1 MDLHARE
8 ELFRVSCCETTLSID
23 EFLHLGVAM
32 AKERSIEYT
41 IPGTGLLVQWQAHH
55 NRKTFGYIIDVR
67 RVQLDVRFI
76 EDDREKGLVA
86 LTVVARCMALYGVI
100 EIRGVALRTV
110 FVTQGAVPHH
120 SFGIVFINCHMPLD
134 EAMTV

>member
-1 MDLHARE
+1 MAR
-8 ELFRVSCCETTLSID
+8 RDPLSIR
-23 EFLHLGVAM
+23 FG
-32 AKERSIEYT
+32 
-41 IPGTGLLVQWQAHH
+41 PGTGLLVQWQAHH

-110 FVTQGAVPHH
+110 FVTQGAVPRH
-120 SFGIVFINCHMPLD
+120 SFGIVFINCLALHEALTTRVECSDLFRQLLLLHGFHHCDRPPLL
-134 EAMTV
+134 